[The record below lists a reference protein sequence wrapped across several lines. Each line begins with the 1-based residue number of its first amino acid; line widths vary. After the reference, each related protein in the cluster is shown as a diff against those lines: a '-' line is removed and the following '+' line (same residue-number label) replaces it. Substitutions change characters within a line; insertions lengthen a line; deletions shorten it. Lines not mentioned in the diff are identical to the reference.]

1 MPDGCLYIAGQ
12 FQLTATVTDTNGVA
26 VADRTEVRW
35 TVASAGSGVVILA
48 VTPTTTTSNGQAVAN
63 FLIVGSGTGFITATA
78 GTASALNLVSI
89 SPSDAIGQ
97 PGQPPDPATIVVVP
111 SELTTGRISFQA
123 GVTDTNGAPVPDGTP
138 ISWAVNVVG
147 GASAQLTAI
156 SEDYVTTDGIASATY
171 SVVPPGSI
179 TVEVVTK
186 SRAALNC
193 RRLSSPSAPSTPG
206 PTIAI
211 RHDAP
216 PDWSLLQIDDTVTV
230 TATVTDENGATVPD
244 GTAIT
249 WERYWLA
256 MSGGFVSP
264 AADYAGVLETVSQEI
279 ETSSGEA
286 SATFRVLAESSRIGV
301 NVSALGL
308 RRNVQFGSTS
318 YPEAPGDL
326 ELSLRLPADSDG
338 VVATDSTLAVDAT
351 LTYSGRGRTVYV
363 SGGVLR
369 IAGGH
374 EWESGRS
381 ALSVQGQAAHT
392 YFFRRL
398 SGFDICH
405 GVSLDG
411 ATDWTCT
418 VELDGATI
426 YIPTG
431 TPSGTFTISG
441 AITVN
446 GREYT
451 DTLEVTIV
459 EPGSIDEVAEVRFD
473 FAEQERG
480 PNRGDPW
487 PAHVPVGG
495 STKFRL
501 TALNE
506 NGTASAGGAIGSIL
520 LTTTIGSLSTNLGGG
535 CVGSAGACS
544 IPVSAVTAAN
554 ADKIDITLTHAD
566 RSKAG
571 RGQVR
576 ATLITTDGEAFSPP
590 LLTVILA
597 GEAASL
603 AISEPTTGLLNF
615 ATASDDRDALTL
627 TVTAADADGNSV
639 EVPWRAPRAGVIGLD
654 GEVVSDGISVVW
666 TEDGD
671 DSDDAHDQF
680 TRNAAGA
687 VTAAISVTAS
697 AASPLAVGDY
707 TLELRTAGIT
717 TSRAFTVV
725 GGADSITI
733 APPETAPVIG
743 EPLTLTADVRDAAGV
758 AVSDGTPVTWEATTI
773 GDLVA
778 LVVATP
784 RSTTEGGVATA
795 TFYTVNAGA
804 AVVTA
809 TADGLTAVRRVDVL
823 SPNVSSGTSPGVSP
837 DASASAAASAAGLSS
852 AVPNAYA
859 VWLGAGDTL
868 ASSILASLSGIAT
881 IRYWLNGRWLFY
893 GVADGSLVP
902 GSRDAP
908 IPTGA
913 VLWLIG

>member
-63 FLIVGSGTGFITATA
+63 FLVVGSGTGYITATA
-78 GTASALNLVSI
+78 GTASAINVISI
-89 SPSDAIGQ
+89 SSSDAIGQ
-97 PGQPPDPATIVVVP
+97 PGQPPDPATIVVGP
-111 SELTTGRISFQA
+111 SELTTDRISFQV
-123 GVTDTNGAPVPDGTP
+123 GVTDANGAPVPDGTP
-138 ISWAVNVVG
+138 ISWAVNFVG
-147 GASAQLTAI
+147 DESAQLREI
-156 SEDYVTTDGIASATY
+156 SEDRVTTDGVASATY

-179 TVEVVTK
+179 TVEVVTR
-186 SRAALNC
+186 SGAALNC
-193 RRLSSPSAPSTPG
+193 RRLSNLGVLSELG

-216 PDWSLLQIDDTVTV
+216 PDWSLPKIGDTVTV

-249 WERYWLA
+249 WERYWRTT
-256 MSGGFVSP
+256 SGEFVSP
-264 AADYAGVLETVSQEI
+264 AADYAGALETVSQET

-286 SATFRVLAESSRIGV
+286 SATFRVLAESSGIGV

-308 RRNVQFGSTS
+308 RRNVWFGSTS
-318 YPEAPGDL
+318 YPEPPGDL
-326 ELSLRLPADSDG
+326 ELSLRLPADSDNI
-338 VVATDSTLAVDAT
+338 VATDSTLAVDAA
-351 LTYSGRGRTVYV
+351 LTYSGRGQTVFV
-363 SGGVLR
+363 SGGALR
-369 IAGGH
+369 VAGGH

-381 ALSVQGQAAHT
+381 ALPVQGQVAQTH
-392 YFFRRL
+392 FFRRL

-405 GVSLDG
+405 GVSADG
-411 ATDWTCT
+411 ETNWTCN

-426 YIPTG
+426 YIPIG

-446 GREYT
+446 GREYI

-473 FAEQERG
+473 FAGQEHG
-480 PNRGDPW
+480 PNRGDPY
-487 PAHVPVGG
+487 PAYVPVGG
-495 STKFRL
+495 NTKFRL
-501 TALNE
+501 VALNE

-520 LTTTIGSLSTNLGGG
+520 FTTTIGSLSANLGGG
-535 CVGSAGACS
+535 CGGGAAACS

-566 RSKAG
+566 SSKAG
-571 RGQVR
+571 RGEVR

-590 LLTVILA
+590 PLTVILA

-603 AISEPTTGLLNF
+603 AISEPPTGLLNF
-615 ATASDDRDALTL
+615 ATANDDRDALTL

-639 EVPWRAPRAGVIGLD
+639 AVPWRAPRAGIIGPD
-654 GEVVSDGISVVW
+654 GEVISDGISVVW

-680 TRNAAGA
+680 TRNAADA
-687 VTAAISVTAS
+687 VAAAISVTAD

-707 TLELRTAGIT
+707 RLELRTAGIT

-743 EPLTLTADVRDAAGV
+743 EPLTLTAAVRDAAGV
-758 AVSDGTPVTWEATTI
+758 PVSDGTPMSWEATTI
-773 GDLVA
+773 GDSVA
-778 LVVATP
+778 LVAATP

-809 TADGLTAVRRVDVL
+809 TADGLTAVRRVSV
-823 SPNVSSGTSPGVSP
+823 SPNVSPGMSPG
-837 DASASAAASAAGLSS
+837 ASASAAGLSS
-852 AVPNAYA
+852 AAPNAYA
-859 VWLGAGDTL
+859 VWLGTDNTL
-868 ASSILASLSGIAT
+868 ASSILDSLSGIAT
-881 IRYWLNGRWLFY
+881 VRYWLNGRWLFY
-893 GVADGSLVP
+893 GVVDGSLVP